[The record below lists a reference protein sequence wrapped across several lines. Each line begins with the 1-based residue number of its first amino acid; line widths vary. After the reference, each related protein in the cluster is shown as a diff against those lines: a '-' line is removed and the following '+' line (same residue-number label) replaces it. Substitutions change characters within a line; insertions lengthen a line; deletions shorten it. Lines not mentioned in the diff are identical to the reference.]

1 MMHTLWTIVAGVLLL
16 AVFLLLGQLW
26 GTQPASLSLAA
37 KAFVPVWL
45 GVSLVNL
52 WVGVHRAG
60 YGVREE
66 LPILAIVFCVP
77 AVFAVATALLCPRS

>member
-1 MMHTLWTIVAGVLLL
+1 MHTIWTIVAGVLLL
-16 AVFLLLGQLW
+16 AVFLLFGQLW
-26 GTQPASLSLAA
+26 GTHATSLAFSA

-66 LPILAIVFCVP
+66 LPVLAIVFGVP
-77 AVFAVATALLCPRS
+77 ALVAVAGALMFHRT